1 MISGAEVVA
10 PLRSTPHPGWSDFI
24 RKIAPSWDTSSEQ
37 GRDREAFSVDQ
48 YVSRTAHIAL
58 RALAGV
64 LEPAARVFLAM
75 VHDLRQRAE
84 RAPEGSLA
92 RLSILTGILQ
102 GCIVSEEGRVR
113 RCGLHTPH

>member
-10 PLRSTPHPGWSDFI
+10 PLRTTPHPGWSDFI

-37 GRDREAFSVDQ
+37 GRDREAFFADQ
-48 YVSRTAHIAL
+48 YISRTAQTAL

-64 LEPAARVFLAM
+64 LERVARVYLPLL
-75 VHDLRQRAE
+75 HDLRQRAE
-84 RAPEGSLA
+84 RAPGGSLA